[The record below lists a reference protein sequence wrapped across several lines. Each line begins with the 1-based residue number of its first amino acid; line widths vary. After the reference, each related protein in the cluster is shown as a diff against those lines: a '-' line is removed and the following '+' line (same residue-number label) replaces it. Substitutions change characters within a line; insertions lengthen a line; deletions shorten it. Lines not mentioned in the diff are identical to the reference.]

1 MFLRPDTLKGEKL
14 KIYVILKF
22 LKFVSGADVTSFKVT
37 IRIPMVSA
45 HLHNNVNP
53 RSSGRWMTSFSI
65 LMWTRWAGTER
76 RSPECLNTAASGT
89 SSGA

>member
-37 IRIPMVSA
+37 LVIPLISA
-45 HLHNNVNP
+45 HHNVIVGEVG
-53 RSSGRWMTSFSI
+53 SG
-65 LMWTRWAGTER
+65 
-76 RSPECLNTAASGT
+76 
-89 SSGA
+89 

>member
-37 IRIPMVSA
+37 LA
-45 HLHNNVNP
+45 
-53 RSSGRWMTSFSI
+53 
-65 LMWTRWAGTER
+65 
-76 RSPECLNTAASGT
+76 
-89 SSGA
+89 